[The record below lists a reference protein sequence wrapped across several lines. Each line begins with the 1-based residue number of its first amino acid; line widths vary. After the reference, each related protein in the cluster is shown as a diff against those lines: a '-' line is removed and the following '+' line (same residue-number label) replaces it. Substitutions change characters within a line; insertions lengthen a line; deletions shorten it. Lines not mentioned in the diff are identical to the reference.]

1 MVSPKCQAIQ
11 QFAYMKSCM
20 GQSSS
25 GIRKTCINC
34 NFAVFVGHE
43 MTFVGYSLEIH
54 GGYVYGVASQ
64 KRYIGQVHRF
74 GALCT
79 APNSVHWCTEF
90 SALVHRI

>member
-1 MVSPKCQAIQ
+1 MMALENFERAWKERITNVPVWFDSVDKLSDEQTSGVFNFIQ
-11 QFAYMKSCM
+11 
-20 GQSSS
+20 
-25 GIRKTCINC
+25 
-34 NFAVFVGHE
+34 
-43 MTFVGYSLEIH
+43 
-54 GGYVYGVASQ
+54 GYVYGVASQ